1 MKTVLYVGCPHAERA
16 EAERLLRA
24 AKVGVVWADSAA
36 SALGELR
43 RRDLPMLLDLSGGG
57 QALRLAR
64 DVRAERPS
72 TLILAVMVDHRPE
85 LTAEAVLVGVAD
97 VLPRPVSG
105 ERVAAVLEYE
115 TAFELRHAGQAVE
128 VHPHT
133 LYSQSPSMRGV
144 VALVARAA
152 AGRAGTIIRG
162 EEGTGRQVTARAI
175 NAHASPQG
183 PFVRVDC
190 SVHEAMQLEAELF
203 GVVSRPPVGEQTTDG
218 PERVSR
224 RSRLGEALGG
234 TLYLQHLTE
243 AAVRVQ
249 ARLARVLRDREAVL
263 VETGET
269 VSVDVRPIA
278 GVEPGFDRAVADGQI
293 RDDLYRRLSAISID
307 LPPLRKR
314 REDLPALANFL
325 LRDLCS
331 SIQAPPR
338 VLTRTALSL
347 ISAMPWRGNAVEL
360 RNLLALV
367 IAGPSTDRAIVLE
380 DLLAHMWIGGGP
392 VVMEGGGTLRQARAR
407 FEREYIAAVLEQHRG
422 RISAAARTLGIQRTN
437 LYRKMRLLRV
447 DRTKNDTT
455 LIRS

>member
-1 MKTVLYVGCPHAERA
+1 M
-16 EAERLLRA
+16 
-24 AKVGVVWADSAA
+24 GVVWADSAA

-57 QALRLAR
+57 QAVRLAR

-72 TLILAVMVDHRPE
+72 TLILAVIVDHRPE

-105 ERVAAVLEYE
+105 ERVAAALEYE
-115 TAFELRHAGQAVE
+115 TAFGLRRAGEAVE
-128 VHPHT
+128 IHAHT

-144 VALVARAA
+144 MALVARAA

-175 NAHASPQG
+175 NAQASPQG

-190 SVHEAMQLEAELF
+190 SVHEAAELEAELF
-203 GVVSRPPVGEQTTDG
+203 GVASRPPAGEQTTDG

-224 RSRLGEALGG
+224 HSRLGEALGG
-234 TLYLQHLTE
+234 TLYLQHITE
-243 AAVRVQ
+243 APVRVQ

-278 GVEPGFDRAVADGQI
+278 GVEPGFNRAVEDGQV

-325 LRDLCS
+325 LRDLCAS
-331 SIQAPPR
+331 EQAPPR
-338 VLTRTALSL
+338 ILTRTALSL
-347 ISAMPWRGNAVEL
+347 VSAMPWRGNAVEL
-360 RNLLALV
+360 RNLLGLV
-367 IAGPSTDRAIVLE
+367 IAGPSTDRAIALE

-392 VVMEGGGTLRQARAR
+392 VVFEGGGTLRQARAR